1 MNSNP
6 QLRAMADSNPE
17 IRSMLSN
24 PEAMRAMMNPETM
37 GAMVNMQRVRAF
49 LGFGM
54 NRPHDHLLCH
64 ISQVLRHGHNRVC
77 K

>member
-6 QLRAMADSNPE
+6 QLRAMADTNPE

-49 LGFGM
+49 L
-54 NRPHDHLLCH
+54 PACTAPL
-64 ISQVLRHGHNRVC
+64 
-77 K
+77 